1 MPVKGEYEPALAGPQ
16 TGLEYSLTQACT
28 TLMFSLPED
37 YLTTALDAVD
47 TARKIT
53 ARYFRTPLE
62 IDDKVDR
69 TPVTIADR
77 ETEQAMRALII
88 GKHPDH
94 GFFGEESGDQTANQQ
109 WQWIIDPIDGT
120 KSFATGKP
128 TFGTLIALLYD
139 GLPVLGIIDHCAL
152 KERWIGIHGRPTT
165 HNGAKCATSAVH
177 NLFQA
182 SIYATTLDMF
192 DHNSFAQYSKLSEAC
207 RFRAFGG
214 DCYSYGL
221 LSSGYTDLVCE
232 ADLKPYDYLALVPVV
247 EGAGG
252 IITDWKGDALSLHSG
267 DQVLAAANRT
277 LHRAAIERLNV

>member
-1 MPVKGEYEPALAGPQ
+1 
-16 TGLEYSLTQACT
+16 
-28 TLMFSLPED
+28 MFSLPED
-37 YLTTALDAVD
+37 YLTTALEAID

-53 ARYFRTPLE
+53 SKYFRTPLE
-62 IDDKVDR
+62 IDNKLDQ

-77 ETEQAMRALII
+77 ETESAMRTLIL

-94 GFFGEESGDQTANQQ
+94 GFFGEESGDQTDSQQ
-109 WQWIIDPIDGT
+109 WRWIIDPIDGT
-120 KSFATGKP
+120 KSYATGKP

-139 GLPVLGIIDHCAL
+139 ELPVLGIIDHGAL

-165 HNGAKCATSAVH
+165 FNGTTCTTSSVQNLLQAT
-177 NLFQA
+177 
-182 SIYATTLDMF
+182 IYTTTLDMF
-192 DHNSFAQYSKLSEAC
+192 DQKSFNQYSKLSEEC

-232 ADLKPYDYLALVPVV
+232 ADLKPFDYLALVPVV

-252 IITDWKGDALSLHSG
+252 IITDWKGNSLSLHSG
-267 DQVLAAANRT
+267 DQVLAAANST
-277 LHRAAIERLNV
+277 LHRAALERLNA